1 MAESANTTSE
11 QSNIVRLVPRDH
23 ARTYRTEF
31 VLFEG
36 HKRRQWTVVEREADG
51 TETHIVVSRGRR
63 REAVYMA
70 NLFTRCEADNAKQRA
85 NLARHP
91 LGALLLSMNA
101 DDRKMISNVLAS
113 MERWEG
119 GRAC

>member
-23 ARTYRTEF
+23 WRTYRAEF

-36 HKRRQWTVVEREADG
+36 HKRRQWTVVERETDG
-51 TETHIVVSRGRR
+51 EETCIAVSRGRH

-70 NLFTRCEADNAKQRA
+70 NLLTQLEANRVRDMQQI
-85 NLARHP
+85 ARHP
-91 LGALLLSMNA
+91 IGAQLMALPPE
-101 DDRKMISNVLAS
+101 DRRLISGILAMIKT
-113 MERWEG
+113 WEA
-119 GRAC
+119 RA